1 MIATFRPSLG
11 PEELEAVRSVFD
23 SGWLGMGEVTNQFER
38 RLAQFLGA
46 RHVVAVG
53 CGTAALHLALD
64 ALELEPEAEVI
75 VPSLTFVA
83 TVQAIRM
90 AGATPVFCEV
100 RPETLN
106 LDPADALARITSRTR
121 VILPVHYAGLPC
133 DLEPLLAEARRR
145 RLRVIE
151 DAAHAFG
158 ARYQG
163 RPVGTLGDLT
173 CFSFDAIKNITCG
186 EGGAVATEDAELAGR
201 IACRRKLGID
211 TRFPPAS
218 PEEASWPYHVLT
230 HGFRYHLPD
239 LNAAIGM
246 VQLERFP
253 AFQERKR
260 EIVRRYDAAF
270 ADLPELE
277 PLEHDLE
284 QTCPWAYVVKVP
296 GPRRDAFREHL
307 HRRGVATLIQFVP
320 NHLQPAF
327 AQWRADLPVTE
338 RLVQQIVSLPL
349 YVKMTDADVET
360 VIQAVRSF
368 DDRSRRSTMTCSRA
382 LGKGIDAVAS

>member
-1 MIATFRPSLG
+1 MISTFCPSLG
-11 PEELEAVRSVFD
+11 PEELGAVRSVFD
-23 SGWLGMGEVTNQFER
+23 SRWLGMGEVTNQFER

-64 ALELEPEAEVI
+64 ALELEPEAEVL

-83 TVQAIRM
+83 TIQAIRM

-100 RPETLN
+100 KPETLN
-106 LDPADALARITSRTR
+106 LDPADAVARITSRTR

-133 DLEPLLAEARRR
+133 DMDGLLAEARPRG
-145 RLRVIE
+145 LRVVE

-163 RPVGTLGDLT
+163 RPVGTVGDLT

-186 EGGAVATEDAELAGR
+186 EGGAVTTEDAELARR

-239 LNAAIGM
+239 LNAAIGL
-246 VQLERFP
+246 VQLARFP

-270 ADLPELE
+270 ANLPDVE

-296 GPRRDAFREHL
+296 GPCRDAFREHL
-307 HRRGVATLIQFVP
+307 HRHGVATLIQFVP

-327 AQWRADLPVTE
+327 APWRADLPATE
-338 RLVQQIVSLPL
+338 RLCQQIVSLPL
-349 YVKMTDADVET
+349 HVDMTDADVET
-360 VIQAVRSF
+360 VAQAVRSF
-368 DDRSRRSTMTCSRA
+368 AGWPRRFVAACGPTA
-382 LGKGIDAVAS
+382 GKGMDAVAR